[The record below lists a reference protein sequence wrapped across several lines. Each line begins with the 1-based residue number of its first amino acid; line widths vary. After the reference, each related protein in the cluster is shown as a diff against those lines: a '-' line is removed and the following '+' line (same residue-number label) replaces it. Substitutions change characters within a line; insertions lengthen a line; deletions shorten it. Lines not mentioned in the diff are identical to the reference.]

1 MNIHQIFNEK
11 IKVASRGDRT
21 RVHRILVSLKQ
32 DCKILS
38 ENRSERLY
46 KIFRNFY
53 SSKIKEDIQNYNDP
67 TLSTY
72 IINKCISNLR
82 AVYLNKE
89 KNESN

>member
-1 MNIHQIFNEK
+1 MNIHQIFDEK
-11 IKVASRGDRT
+11 MQTASKGDRT
-21 RVHRILVSLKQ
+21 RIHSILVFLKQ
-32 DCKILS
+32 DCKILK
-38 ENRSERLY
+38 ENKSNRLY
-46 KIFRNFY
+46 KIFKNFY
-53 SSKIKEDIQNYNDP
+53 SSKIKEEISNYNDP

>member
-1 MNIHQIFNEK
+1 MNIHQIFDQK
-11 IKVASRGDRT
+11 MKAASRGDRT
-21 RVHRILVSLKQ
+21 RIHRVLVSLKQ
-32 DCKILS
+32 DCKTLS
-38 ENRSERLY
+38 ENNSERLY
-46 KIFRNFY
+46 KIFKNFY
-53 SSKIKEDIQNYNDP
+53 SSKIKGEIHNYNNQ